1 MLLIVCVLVL
11 TADVETL
18 TCGMLKSAV
27 DVLEL
32 LLTLKGLLQQLLGC
46 WGGVFLFPSVISFRS
61 ESVIV
66 PKRFLLWK

>member
-1 MLLIVCVLVL
+1 VLLIVCVLVL

-46 WGGVFLFPSVISFRS
+46 WGRVSVS
-61 ESVIV
+61 
-66 PKRFLLWK
+66 KCY